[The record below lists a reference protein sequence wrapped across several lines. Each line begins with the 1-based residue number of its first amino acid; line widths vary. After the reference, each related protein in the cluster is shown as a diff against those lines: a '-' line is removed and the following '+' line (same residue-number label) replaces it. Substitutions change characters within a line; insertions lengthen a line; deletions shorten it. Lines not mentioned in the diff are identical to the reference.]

1 MSIYLHT
8 LISILVLALVIL
20 LVVFL
25 RHRGL
30 LRQESGILFSQ
41 LVTQITLPAL
51 IFSALSHSVIEWQ
64 YLVLFLIMLGS
75 EIVLLGIAWGAG
87 RLLGLTQSQMG
98 SFLLVSAFGSSAL
111 LGYAIIVELFPDN
124 SNVIA
129 EAAFV
134 SELGVGLPLFTIGV
148 MTMIYYGSSEKKEI
162 SLLREALLFFKSPIF
177 LSIAA
182 GMIWSLLELPTKGM
196 IVTPLFDALNIIAKA
211 NTFLVAMTVG
221 VLLQFGSFR
230 YIVWIAAAVVMIKL
244 ILAPVLVYIP
254 ASFLTL
260 ESWQMQVLI
269 LEASMPSAMLSVVL
283 AKRYGC
289 DAELAAKLVFV
300 TLVVSMLTVTMM
312 LKVLG

>member
-8 LISILVLALVIL
+8 LASIFVLALVIL

-25 RHRGL
+25 RHKGL
-30 LRQESGILFSQ
+30 LKQENGILFSQ
-41 LVTQITLPAL
+41 IVTQITLPAL
-51 IFSALSHSVIEWQ
+51 IFSALSRSVIEWQ
-64 YLVLFLIMLGS
+64 YLLLFLIMLGS
-75 EIVLLGIAWGAG
+75 EIILLFIAWGTG
-87 RLLGLTQSQMG
+87 RLLGLTHSQMG

-111 LGYAIIVELFPDN
+111 LGYAIIVQLFPDN

-148 MTMIYYGSSEKKEI
+148 MTMIYYGSSAKKEI
-162 SLLREALLFFKSPIF
+162 NVFSEALLFFKSPIF

-182 GMIWSLLELPTKGM
+182 GMIWSLLALPTTGL
-196 IVTPLFDALNIIAKA
+196 IVTPLFDALHIVAKA
-211 NTFLVAMTVG
+211 NTFLVALTVG

-230 YIVWIAAAVVMIKL
+230 DILWMAVAVVVIKL

-260 ESWQMQVLI
+260 ETWQMQVLI

-289 DAELAAKLVFV
+289 DAGLAAKLVFV
-300 TLVVSMLTVTMM
+300 TLIVSLLTAAMM
-312 LKVLG
+312 LRVLV

>member
-8 LISILVLALVIL
+8 LASIFVLALVIL

-25 RHRGL
+25 RHKGL
-30 LRQESGILFSQ
+30 LKQENGILFSQ
-41 LVTQITLPAL
+41 IVTQITLPAL
-51 IFSALSHSVIEWQ
+51 IFSALSRSVIEWQ
-64 YLVLFLIMLGS
+64 YLLLFLIMLGS
-75 EIVLLGIAWGAG
+75 EIILLFIAWGTG
-87 RLLGLTQSQMG
+87 RLLGLTHSQMG

-111 LGYAIIVELFPDN
+111 LGYAIIVQLFPDN

-148 MTMIYYGSSEKKEI
+148 MTMIYYGSSTKKEI
-162 SLLREALLFFKSPIF
+162 NVFSEALLFFKSPIF

-182 GMIWSLLELPTKGM
+182 GMIWSLLALPTTGL
-196 IVTPLFDALNIIAKA
+196 IVTPLFDALHIVAKA
-211 NTFLVAMTVG
+211 NTFLVALTVG

-230 YIVWIAAAVVMIKL
+230 DILWMAVAVVVIKL

-260 ESWQMQVLI
+260 ETWQMQVLI

-289 DAELAAKLVFV
+289 DAGLAAKLVFV
-300 TLVVSMLTVTMM
+300 TLIVSLLTAAMM
-312 LKVLG
+312 LRVLV

>member
-8 LISILVLALVIL
+8 LASIFVLALVIL

-25 RHRGL
+25 RHKGL
-30 LRQESGILFSQ
+30 LKQENGILFSQ
-41 LVTQITLPAL
+41 IVTQITLPAL
-51 IFSALSHSVIEWQ
+51 IFSALSHAVIEWQ
-64 YLVLFLIMLGS
+64 YLLLFLIMLGS
-75 EIVLLGIAWGAG
+75 EIILLFIAWGTG

-98 SFLLVSAFGSSAL
+98 SFLLASAFGSSAL
-111 LGYAIIVELFPDN
+111 LGYAIIIELFPDN

-148 MTMIYYGSSEKKEI
+148 MTMIYYGSSTKKEI
-162 SLLREALLFFKSPIF
+162 NVLSEALLFFKSPIF

-182 GMIWSLLELPTKGM
+182 GMIWSLLALPTTGIIM
-196 IVTPLFDALNIIAKA
+196 TPLFDALHIVAKA
-211 NTFLVAMTVG
+211 NTFLVALTVG

-230 YIVWIAAAVVMIKL
+230 DILWIAVAVVVIKL
-244 ILAPVLVYIP
+244 ILTPILVYIP

-289 DAELAAKLVFV
+289 DAGLAAKLVFV
-300 TLVVSMLTVTMM
+300 TLIASLVTAAMM
-312 LKVLG
+312 LRILG

>member
-1 MSIYLHT
+1 MNIYFHT
-8 LISILVLALVIL
+8 LISIFVLTLVIL

-25 RHRGL
+25 RHKGL
-30 LRQESGILFSQ
+30 LKQENGALFSQ
-41 LVTQITLPAL
+41 IVTQITLPAL
-51 IFSALSHSVIEWQ
+51 IFSALSHSTIEWQ
-64 YLVLFLIMLGS
+64 YLLLFLIMLGS
-75 EIVLLGIAWGAG
+75 EIVLLLIAWGAG
-87 RLLGLTQSQMG
+87 MLLGLTRSQMG

-148 MTMIYYGSSEKKEI
+148 MTAIYYGSSAKKDI
-162 SLLREALLFFKSPIF
+162 NVLGEALLFFKSPIF
-177 LSIAA
+177 ISIAA
-182 GMIWSLLELPTKGM
+182 GMVWSLLALPTKGV
-196 IVTPLFDALNIIAKA
+196 IVTPLFDALHIVSKA
-211 NTFLVAMTVG
+211 NTFLVALTVG

-230 YIVWIAAAVVMIKL
+230 DILWMALAAILIKL
-244 ILAPVLVYIP
+244 LLAPVLVYIP

-260 ESWQMQVLI
+260 ENWQMQVLI

-289 DAELAAKLVFV
+289 DAGLAAKLVFV
-300 TLVVSMLTVTMM
+300 TLIASLLTAAIM
-312 LKVLG
+312 LKFLI

>member
-148 MTMIYYGSSEKKEI
+148 MTMIYYGSSAKKEI

-196 IVTPLFDALNIIAKA
+196 IVTPLFDALHIIAKA